1 MNLTNST
8 DPLIYKK
15 WQRSLWV
22 SLLVWWCLGT
32 LGLVLFK
39 QTYQFEWA
47 LGCLLGGLQAGSLH
61 WVAKQLKNKLQAGL
75 TTDKAFISQL
85 LVLSF
90 VKVTL
95 VAFGIVAFGGGVA
108 LKSLVVMLGFLG
120 YNCCIVIVS
129 AFCFNA
135 GSCEKPVALHHESLS

>member
-1 MNLTNST
+1 MNLTNSI

-15 WQRSLWV
+15 WQRSLWA

-47 LGCLLGGLQAGSLH
+47 FGCLLGGLQAGSLH

-75 TTDKAFISQL
+75 TTDKAFIGQL

-95 VAFGIVAFGGGVA
+95 VAFCIVAFGGGVA

-120 YNCCIVIVS
+120 YNFCIVVVS
-129 AFCFNA
+129 AFYFNL
-135 GSCEKPVALHHESLS
+135 GSPKKPLATDLNGFS

>member
-1 MNLTNST
+1 MKLTNSI
-8 DPLIYKK
+8 DSFIYKK
-15 WQRSLWV
+15 WQRSLWA

-32 LGLVLFK
+32 LALVLLK

-47 LGCLLGGLQAGSLH
+47 LGCFLGGLQAGSLH

-75 TTDKAFISQL
+75 TTDKVFIGKL

-90 VKVTL
+90 VKVTV
-95 VAFGIVAFGGGVA
+95 VAFCIVAFGGGVA

-120 YNCCIVIVS
+120 YNFCIVVVS
-129 AFCFNA
+129 AFYFNL
-135 GSCEKPVALHHESLS
+135 GSPKKTLGY